1 MISPES
7 LLQIAKGHSVTEGE
21 LEVLGAIVI
30 SGETITDV
38 ATRLKLQPEAVRK
51 RLGEVYRKFGILGK
65 GPGKLA
71 KLQQLLMN
79 NPVSNSKIRKTS
91 ARKYTSRNITSAA
104 TPRSYGE
111 QGSRL
116 NADNLQFRS
125 IADFTK
131 GEGISGDTLISDL
144 EGYVGCTPDWDS
156 APDVEPFYGRQTE
169 LEQLKGWIADEDRSR
184 RSRLI
189 VLYGMGGI
197 GKTFL
202 SVKAGKQLEKDFD
215 AVVWRSIKQ
224 TPSLT
229 KLIASIE
236 DVINPGYISAAKLS
250 VEDSIT
256 KLINSLKDR
265 RCLII
270 LDDLE
275 AIFDP
280 NNVAGRYLPEFEA
293 YSELIQRIAT
303 ENHESSV
310 LIVSREKVADI
321 AELEGNKVHTLQI
334 SGSEEIAQQ
343 LVENQGLKYDAA
355 WQEIAT
361 NYGGNPLALK
371 IMITMIQDLYG
382 GQAEDF
388 LGNDRTTT
396 SFFTFHGLLDD
407 QFNRLSLKEK
417 ELMFVL
423 TILQKASIA
432 QIFNDD
438 WLDLSQSD
446 LIEYMSSL
454 RRRSLL
460 ERDGSEF
467 SLQPMVWRHTV
478 EKFINEVENEMI
490 NFIESEGRSLD
501 EIETLNS
508 YPWQQEEEDNQRLL
522 SLIQR
527 HFRAKPAGQRI
538 LGETLHILE
547 EKYPEESDYAIENL
561 KPLVELARV

>member
-79 NPVSNSKIRKTS
+79 NPASNSKVRKTT
-91 ARKYTSRNITSAA
+91 RKYNTRNTPSVGTS
-104 TPRSYGE
+104 RSYGE
-111 QGSRL
+111 PGLRA
-116 NADNLQFRS
+116 NADNLRFQS

-131 GEGISGDTLISDL
+131 GEGISGETLISDL
-144 EGYVGCTPDWDS
+144 ESYAGSILDWDS
-156 APDVEPFYGRQTE
+156 APDVEPFYGRQSE
-169 LEQLKGWIADEDRSR
+169 LEQLKSWIADEDRSR
-184 RSRLI
+184 RSRLV

-202 SVKAGKQLEKDFD
+202 AVKAGKQLEKDFD

-224 TPSLT
+224 TPNLS

-236 DVINPGYISAAKLS
+236 DIINPGYISAAKLS
-250 VEDSIT
+250 AEESIT
-256 KLINSLKDR
+256 RLINSLKER

-270 LDDLE
+270 LDDLDS
-275 AIFDP
+275 IFDP
-280 NNVAGRYLPEFEA
+280 NDVAGRYLSEYGQYA
-293 YSELIQRIAT
+293 ELIERIAT

-310 LIVSREKVADI
+310 LIVSRENIADI
-321 AELEGNKVHTLQI
+321 AGLEGSRVHTLQI
-334 SGSEEIAQQ
+334 SGSGEIAQQ
-343 LVENQGLKYDAA
+343 LIENQGLEYNDA

-423 TILQKASIA
+423 AILQKASIA

-438 WLDLSQSD
+438 WLDLPQSE

-460 ERDGSEF
+460 ERNGSEF

-490 NFIESEGRSLD
+490 NFIESKEPSLD
-501 EIETLNS
+501 YIETLNS
-508 YPWQQEEEDNQRLL
+508 YPWQPEEEKNQRLL

-527 HFRAKPAGQRI
+527 HFRAKPSGQRI
-538 LGETLHILE
+538 LGDTLHILE
-547 EKYPEESDYAIENL
+547 EKYLEASDYAIDNL
-561 KPLVELARV
+561 KPLVELAKV

>member
-1 MISPES
+1 LISPES

-30 SGETITDV
+30 TGETITDV

-79 NPVSNSKIRKTS
+79 NPVSNSKVRKPAS
-91 ARKYTSRNITSAA
+91 RKYTSRNPASAA

-111 QGSRL
+111 QGLRA
-116 NADNLQFRS
+116 NADSLRFQS

-144 EGYVGCTPDWDS
+144 EGYTGCVPDWDS
-156 APDVEPFYGRQTE
+156 APDVEPFYGRESE
-169 LEQLKGWIADEDRSR
+169 LDQLKGWIADEDRSR
-184 RSRLI
+184 RSRLV

-202 SVKAGKQLEKDFD
+202 AVKAGKQLEKEFD
-215 AVVWRSIKQ
+215 ALVWRSIKH
-224 TPSLT
+224 TPSLS

-236 DVINPGYISAAKLS
+236 DVINPGYISTAKLS
-250 VEDSIT
+250 PEEGIT
-256 KLINSLKDR
+256 KLINSLKER

-275 AIFDP
+275 SIFDP
-280 NNVAGRYLPEFEA
+280 NNVAGRYLKEYEHYA
-293 YSELIQRIAT
+293 ELVQRIAS
-303 ENHESSV
+303 ENHESCV

-321 AELEGNKVHTLQI
+321 AELEGNRVHTLQI
-334 SGSEEIAQQ
+334 SGSGEIAQQ
-343 LVENQGLKYDAA
+343 ILENQGLEYNAA
-355 WQEIAT
+355 WQVITA
-361 NYGGNPLALK
+361 NYGSNPLALK

-388 LGNDRTTT
+388 LKESRAT
-396 SFFTFHGLLDD
+396 SYFNFHTLLDE
-407 QFNRLSLKEK
+407 QFNRLSPKEK
-417 ELMFVL
+417 GLMFVL
-423 TILQKASIA
+423 TILQQASIA
-432 QIFNDD
+432 KIYGDN
-438 WLDLSQSD
+438 WLDLPQSD

-460 ERDGSEF
+460 ERDKSEF

-478 EKFINEVENEMI
+478 EKLIYIVENELI
-490 NFIESEGRSLD
+490 NFIENEEPSLD
-501 EIETLNS
+501 ELETLSS
-508 YPWQQEEEDNQRLL
+508 YPWQQKGQDNQRFL
-522 SLIQR
+522 SLLQR
-527 HFRAKPAGQRI
+527 HFRAKPVGKK
-538 LGETLHILE
+538 LGEVLKTLE
-547 EKYPEESDYAIENL
+547 GNYSETSGYAISNL
-561 KPLVELARV
+561 KLLLELVKA

>member
-1 MISPES
+1 LISPES

-79 NPVSNSKIRKTS
+79 NPASNSKVRKTT
-91 ARKYTSRNITSAA
+91 RKYNTRNTPSVGTS
-104 TPRSYGE
+104 RSYGE
-111 QGSRL
+111 PGLRA
-116 NADNLQFRS
+116 NADNLRFQS

-131 GEGISGDTLISDL
+131 GEGISGETLISDL
-144 EGYVGCTPDWDS
+144 ESYAGSILDWDS
-156 APDVEPFYGRQTE
+156 APDVEPFYGRQSE
-169 LEQLKGWIADEDRSR
+169 LDQLKSWIADEDRSR
-184 RSRLI
+184 RSRLV
-189 VLYGMGGI
+189 VLYGRGGI

-202 SVKAGKQLEKDFD
+202 AVKAGKQLEKEFD
-215 AVVWRSIKQ
+215 AVVWRSIEP
-224 TPSLT
+224 TPSLS

-250 VEDSIT
+250 AEESIT
-256 KLINSLKDR
+256 KLINSLKER

-280 NNVAGRYLPEFEA
+280 NNVAGSYLPEFESYA
-293 YSELIQRIAT
+293 ELIKRIAT

-310 LIVSREKVADI
+310 LIVSREKIADI
-321 AELEGNKVHTLQI
+321 AELEGNRVHTLQV

-343 LVENQGLKYDAA
+343 IVESQGLEYNEA
-355 WQEIAT
+355 WQTIAT
-361 NYGGNPLALK
+361 DYRKNPLSLK
-371 IMITMIQDLYG
+371 LMSTMIQDLYG

-388 LGNDRTTT
+388 LKGSQLSPYLGFRT
-396 SFFTFHGLLDD
+396 LQD
-407 QFNRLSLKEK
+407 QQFARLSPKEK
-417 ELMFVL
+417 ELMFIL
-423 TILQKASIA
+423 AILQKASIA

-438 WLDLSQSD
+438 WLDLPQSE

-467 SLQPMVWRHTV
+467 SLEPMVWRHTV
-478 EKFINEVENEMI
+478 DKLIDTIEKEMLNFLEDEEQSLEN
-490 NFIESEGRSLD
+490 LD
-501 EIETLNS
+501 ILSS
-508 YPWQQEEEDNQRLL
+508 YPWQQEEEDNQSLL
-522 SLIQR
+522 SLIRR
-527 HFRAKPAGQRI
+527 HFRAKAAGRKI
-538 LGETLHILE
+538 LGDTLQILE
-547 EKYPEESDYAIENL
+547 EKYPEDSGYAIDNL
-561 KPLVELARV
+561 KSLVELAKAV